1 MLLRRFALAAFAALL
16 AVPALR
22 AAEPTRADAEK
33 DPILKAMLTELD
45 RSMAHLQLKDF
56 QKPFFIQY
64 RVEDI
69 DDFET
74 RAGFGAS
81 LGSNR
86 NRARVVR
93 VTVLVG
99 DYKTDS
105 STPRGDGIAE
115 LSTIDDDPIALRS
128 ALWAATD
135 QAYKAA
141 LAAYAQKQAELKQ
154 VQTPPQADDLSHE
167 KPVISLASP
176 AVLALDDHAQSGW
189 TERVAYWS
197 GLYRTEASVHSLLP
211 GIEHC
216 AAAFHARGN
225 TTRLVNS
232 EGTIVRKG
240 ETVYTESFAVG
251 TQAAD
256 GMRLDRSNASSG
268 AALADIDSPEA
279 FEQRAIKLIASLDD
293 LKKAPLIEDEY
304 HGPIL
309 LSADAAAGTLNR
321 LLGSAVLATRPRLGT
336 EARTG
341 SAFASSF
348 HARVLPDFLDVV
360 DDPSLT
366 TWEGKHLLGS
376 YAIDDEGVPAQTV
389 PLVSAG
395 KLENYLIGRQPVRD
409 FPQSNGHARASI
421 AGPAHPTPGVLKI
434 TAKDGLSDES
444 LQKKLLDLAKDR
456 ELKNVYYVETMGG
469 PTAPRLV
476 YRITP
481 DGKRELVRG
490 ATLAD
495 LDLRSLRS
503 SIEAAGNTLWLDN
516 LANDIPESVLAPAL
530 LFDDLTLKRA
540 NEKNDKLPF
549 YPAPE

>member
-1 MLLRRFALAAFAALL
+1 MLFRRFALAALAASL
-16 AVPALR
+16 ATPSLR
-22 AAEPTRADAEK
+22 AAEPTRTDAEK
-33 DPILKAMLTELD
+33 DPVLKAMLTELD
-45 RSMAHLQLKDF
+45 RSMASLQLKDF
-56 QKPFFIQY
+56 QKPFFLQY
-64 RVEDI
+64 RVEDV

-81 LGSNR
+81 QGSNHS
-86 NRARVVR
+86 RARVVR

-105 STPRGDGIAE
+105 STPRGDGAAE
-115 LSTIDDDPIALRS
+115 MGTVDDDPIALRS
-128 ALWAATD
+128 ALWTATD

-141 LAAYAQKQAELKQ
+141 LATYAQKQAELKQ
-154 VQTPPQADDLSHE
+154 VQTPPQADDLSRE
-167 KPVISLASP
+167 KPVISLSAP
-176 AVLALDDHAQSGW
+176 AALTLDPHAEADW
-189 TERVAYWS
+189 TTRVARWS
-197 GLYRTEASVHSLLP
+197 GLYRSDATVKTLLP
-211 GIEHC
+211 DIGYSS
-216 AAAFHARGN
+216 AVFHARSD

-240 ETVYTESFAVG
+240 ETVYTESFGVG

-256 GMRLDRSNASSG
+256 GMHLDRSNVSSG
-268 AALADIDSPEA
+268 VALADIDAPEA
-279 FEQRAIKLIASLDD
+279 FEKHAVALIASLGD
-293 LKKAPLIEDEY
+293 LKKAPVIEDEY
-304 HGPIL
+304 HGPVL
-309 LSADAAAGTLNR
+309 LSADASATALNR

-341 SAFASSF
+341 SAFASSY

-360 DDPSLT
+360 DDPTLAAYD
-366 TWEGKHLLGS
+366 GKHLMGS
-376 YAIDDEGVPAQTV
+376 YAIDDDGVPAQPV
-389 PLVSAG
+389 QLVVAG

-421 AGPAHPTPGVLKI
+421 AGPAHPIPGVLKVSP
-434 TAKDGLSDES
+434 KDGLSEDA
-444 LQKKLLDLAKDR
+444 LQKKLQELAKDR

-469 PTAPRLV
+469 PLTPRVV
-476 YRITP
+476 YRITT

-495 LDLRSLRS
+495 LDLRALRS
-503 SIEAAGNTLWLDN
+503 SVTAAGNTLWLDN
-516 LANDIPESVLAPAL
+516 LAGDIPESVLAPAL
-530 LFDDLTLKRA
+530 LFDDLTLKKA